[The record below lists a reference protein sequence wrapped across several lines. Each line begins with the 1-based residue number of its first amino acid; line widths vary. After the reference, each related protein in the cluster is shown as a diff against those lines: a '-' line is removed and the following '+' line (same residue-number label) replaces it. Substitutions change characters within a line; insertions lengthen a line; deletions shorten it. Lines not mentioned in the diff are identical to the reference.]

1 MKFSKPN
8 WAEYSLS
15 KMFKNKKI
23 LEVWRFEVWNVC
35 KSKIFNPKNLKSVAN
50 QTLDLL

>member
-15 KMFKNKKI
+15 KMSENKKF
-23 LEVWRFEVWNVC
+23 LKFGDSRFGTFANL
-35 KSKIFNPKNLKSVAN
+35 KSLIQKNLKSVAN